1 MDKKKDKLKY
11 ILKEFKREVNK
22 KVKIDKL
29 IFFGSR
35 ATKKSKKTSDI
46 DLLLISKNFKGKKYF
61 KRSPKF
67 YLMWDYPYDVDILCL
82 TPEELAKKQK
92 QTGIIQQAVKEGILI

>member
-22 KVKIDKL
+22 KIKIEKL

>member
-22 KVKIDKL
+22 KIKIEKL

-35 ATKKSKKTSDI
+35 ATKKSKKESDI
-46 DLLLISKNFKGKKYF
+46 DILLISKSFKGKKYF
-61 KRSPKF
+61 KRSPEF

-92 QTGIIQQAVKEGILI
+92 QAGIIQQAVKEGILI

>member
-1 MDKKKDKLKY
+1 MDKKKDKL
-11 ILKEFKREVNK
+11 IPLLKEFKKNASK

>member
-22 KVKIDKL
+22 KIKIEKL

-35 ATKKSKKTSDI
+35 ATKKSKKESDI
-46 DLLLISKNFKGKKYF
+46 DILLISKSFKGKKYF
-61 KRSPKF
+61 KRSPEF